1 MKYQAIEIDK
11 FAIKVSDDNH
21 EGIVRYHDVRDVTG
35 EMLGKV
41 DFFCGGSPC
50 QGFSF
55 SGKQLAFDDPRSVLF
70 FEYVRLLNELR
81 EINPEMQW
89 MLENVNM
96 KKEFEN
102 IITETLGVNPLKVNS
117 AIFCPQNRVR
127 NYWCSWYVD
136 PSRFVDRHRYINDIL
151 DLESEEQI
159 KTYTPKVRGSRSE
172 NCHEV
177 GHADD
182 INGHDILKRIYS
194 PLAKAPTLNTMG
206 GGNRHPKV
214 ALTEPEWNSASI
226 RNRRLDANGVRKDD
240 QLDLDLVPC
249 LEVKGEKKSNA
260 LTTVQKDNLASNLP
274 QGRYPLKK
282 AFDIPREVLKDNER
296 QRRVYETDSKSPS
309 LLARSDSPKIRPI
322 ADIVGGQGKDL
333 LRADIEKSS
342 TLLARDYKGFGNQGM
357 TGVRTSEYYKWRRLS
372 VVECSRLQGLP
383 DDYCKSVSKSQGYR
397 QLGNGFQ
404 VDTIFELLKQLPKD
418 TPLDNVASAFDGIS
432 CLKVALDQYEE
443 WRSYG

>member
-1 MKYQAIEIDK
+1 MKYTAIEIDK
-11 FAIKVSDDNH
+11 FAVKVSDDNH
-21 EGIVRYHDVRDVTG
+21 EGIVRYYDVREVRG

-70 FEYVRLLNELR
+70 FEYVRLLNELK
-81 EINPEMQW
+81 EINPDMVW

-102 IITETLGVNPLKVNS
+102 IITETVGVNPIRVNS
-117 AIFCPQNRVR
+117 SIFSPQNRIR
-127 NYWCSWYVD
+127 NYWLSWKVN
-136 PSRFVDRHRYINDIL
+136 PLLFVDRERYIHHIL
-151 DLESEEQI
+151 QPDSEEEI
-159 KTYTPKVRGSRSE
+159 RTYTPRDQGSSSD
-172 NCHEV
+172 NCRQV

-194 PLAKAPTLNTMG
+194 PNAKAPTLNTMG

-214 ALTEPEWNSASI
+214 AVTEPQWSSASI
-226 RNRRLDANGVRKDD
+226 RNRRLDEKGVRKDD
-240 QLDLDLVPC
+240 QMELALVPC

-260 LTTVQKDNLASNLP
+260 LTTVQKDNLATTLP
-274 QGRYPLKK
+274 QGRY
-282 AFDIPREVLKDNER
+282 
-296 QRRVYETDSKSPS
+296 
-309 LLARSDSPKIRPI
+309 PI
-322 ADIVGGQGKDL
+322 ADIVGGQGKNL
-333 LRADIEKSS
+333 LKPNIQKSS

-357 TGVRTSEYYKWRRLS
+357 TGVRVPKIKQYPRGKNKGGIKGEDGKTPSMTSSSWQNNNHLTYDEGYTWRRLS

-383 DDYCKSVSKSQGYR
+383 DDYCKSVSKSQGYK

-432 CLKVALDQYEE
+432 CLKVALDQYKE
-443 WRSYG
+443 WKNEDI

>member
-1 MKYQAIEIDK
+1 MKYTAIEIDK
-11 FAIKVSDDNH
+11 FAVAVSDDNH
-21 EGIVRYHDVRDVTG
+21 EGIVRYYDVREVKG

-70 FEYVRLLNELR
+70 FEYVRLLKELR
-81 EINPEMQW
+81 EINPDMVW
-89 MLENVNM
+89 MLENVMM

-102 IITETLGVNPLKVNS
+102 IITETVGVNPIRVNS
-117 AIFCPQNRVR
+117 AIFSPQNRIR
-127 NYWCSWYVD
+127 NYWLSWKVN
-136 PSRFVDRHRYINDIL
+136 PLLFVDRERYIHHIL
-151 DLESEEQI
+151 QPDSEEEI
-159 KTYTPKVRGSRSE
+159 RTYTPRDQGSSSD
-172 NCHEV
+172 NCRQV

-194 PLAKAPTLNTMG
+194 PNAKAPTLNTMG

-214 ALTEPEWNSASI
+214 AITEPEWSSASI
-226 RNRRLDANGVRKDD
+226 RNRRLDENGIRKDD
-240 QLDLDLVPC
+240 QLELALVPC

-260 LTTVQKDNLASNLP
+260 LTTVQKDNLATTLP
-274 QGRYPLKK
+274 QGRY
-282 AFDIPREVLKDNER
+282 
-296 QRRVYETDSKSPS
+296 
-309 LLARSDSPKIRPI
+309 PI
-322 ADIVGGQGKDL
+322 ADIVGGQGKQL
-333 LRADIEKSS
+333 LKPNIAKAA

-357 TGVRTSEYYKWRRLS
+357 TGVRVPKIKQYPRGNNKGGIKGHDSKTPSMTSSSWQNNNHLTYDEGYTWRRLS

-383 DDYCKSVSKSQGYR
+383 DDYCKSVSKSQGYK

-418 TPLDNVASAFDGIS
+418 TPLDNVVSAFDGIS
-432 CLKVALDQYEE
+432 CLKVALDQYKE
-443 WRSYG
+443 WKNE

>member
-1 MKYQAIEIDK
+1 MKYTAIEIDK
-11 FAIKVSDDNH
+11 FAVKVSDDNH
-21 EGIVRYHDVRDVTG
+21 EGIVRYYDVREVRG

-70 FEYVRLLNELR
+70 FEYVRLLNELK
-81 EINPEMQW
+81 EINPDMVW

-102 IITETLGVNPLKVNS
+102 IITETVGVNPIRVNS
-117 AIFCPQNRVR
+117 AIFSPQNRIR
-127 NYWCSWYVD
+127 NYWLSWKVN
-136 PSRFVDRHRYINDIL
+136 PLLFVDRERYIHHIL
-151 DLESEEQI
+151 QPDSEEEI
-159 KTYTPKVRGSRSE
+159 RTYTPRDQGSSSD
-172 NCHEV
+172 NCRQV

-194 PLAKAPTLNTMG
+194 PNAKAPTLNTMG

-214 ALTEPEWNSASI
+214 AMTEPEWSSASI
-226 RNRRLDANGVRKDD
+226 RNRRLDENGVRKDD
-240 QLDLDLVPC
+240 QMELALVPC

-260 LTTVQKDNLASNLP
+260 LTTVQKDNLATTLP
-274 QGRYPLKK
+274 QGRY
-282 AFDIPREVLKDNER
+282 
-296 QRRVYETDSKSPS
+296 
-309 LLARSDSPKIRPI
+309 PI
-322 ADIVGGQGKDL
+322 ADIVGGQGKHL
-333 LRADIEKSS
+333 LKPNTPKAA

-357 TGVRTSEYYKWRRLS
+357 TGVRVPKIKQYPRGNNKGGIKGQDGKTPSMTSSSWQNNNHLTYDEGYTWRRLS

-383 DDYCKSVSKSQGYR
+383 DDYCKSVSKSQGYK

-418 TPLDNVASAFDGIS
+418 TPLDNVVSAFDGIS
-432 CLKVALDQYEE
+432 CLKVALDQYKE
-443 WRSYG
+443 WKND

>member
-1 MKYQAIEIDK
+1 MKYTAIEIDK
-11 FAIKVSDDNH
+11 FAVKVSDDNH
-21 EGIVRYHDVRDVTG
+21 EGIVRYYDVREVRG

-70 FEYVRLLNELR
+70 FEYVRLLNELK
-81 EINPEMQW
+81 EINPDMVW

-102 IITETLGVNPLKVNS
+102 IITETVGVNPIRVNS
-117 AIFCPQNRVR
+117 SIFSPQNRIR
-127 NYWCSWYVD
+127 NYWLSWKVN
-136 PSRFVDRHRYINDIL
+136 PLLFVDRERYIHHIL
-151 DLESEEQI
+151 QPNSEEEI
-159 KTYTPKVRGSRSE
+159 RTYTPRDQGSSSD
-172 NCHEV
+172 NCRQV

-194 PLAKAPTLNTMG
+194 PNAKAPTLNTMG

-214 ALTEPEWNSASI
+214 AMTEPQWSSASI
-226 RNRRLDANGVRKDD
+226 RNRRLDENGVRKDD
-240 QLDLDLVPC
+240 QMELSLVPC
-249 LEVKGEKKSNA
+249 LEVKGQKKSNA
-260 LTTVQKDNLASNLP
+260 LTTVQKDNLATTLP
-274 QGRYPLKK
+274 QGRY
-282 AFDIPREVLKDNER
+282 
-296 QRRVYETDSKSPS
+296 
-309 LLARSDSPKIRPI
+309 PI
-322 ADIVGGQGKDL
+322 ADIVGGQGKNL
-333 LRADIEKSS
+333 LKPNIQKSS

-357 TGVRTSEYYKWRRLS
+357 TGVRTSDPFTWRRLS

-383 DDYCKSVSKSQGYR
+383 DDYCKSVSKSQGYK

-418 TPLDNVASAFDGIS
+418 TPMDNVVSAFDGIS
-432 CLKVALDQYEE
+432 CLKVALDQYKE
-443 WRSYG
+443 WKND

>member
-1 MKYQAIEIDK
+1 MKYTAIEIDK
-11 FAIKVSDDNH
+11 FAVKVSDDNH
-21 EGIVRYHDVRDVTG
+21 EGIVRYYDVREVKG

-81 EINPEMQW
+81 EINPDMVW
-89 MLENVNM
+89 MLENVMM

-102 IITETLGVNPLKVNS
+102 IITETVGVNPIRVNS
-117 AIFCPQNRVR
+117 AIFSPQNRIR
-127 NYWCSWYVD
+127 NYWLSWKVN
-136 PSRFVDRHRYINDIL
+136 PLLFVDRERYIHHIL
-151 DLESEEQI
+151 QPNSEEEI
-159 KTYTPKVRGSRSE
+159 RTYTPRDQGSSSD
-172 NCHEV
+172 NCRQV

-194 PLAKAPTLNTMG
+194 PNAKAPTLNTMG

-214 ALTEPEWNSASI
+214 AITEPEWSSASI
-226 RNRRLDANGVRKDD
+226 RNRRLDENGVRKDD
-240 QLDLDLVPC
+240 QMELALVPC

-260 LTTVQKDNLASNLP
+260 LTTVQKDNLATTLP
-274 QGRYPLKK
+274 QGRY
-282 AFDIPREVLKDNER
+282 
-296 QRRVYETDSKSPS
+296 
-309 LLARSDSPKIRPI
+309 PI
-322 ADIVGGQGKDL
+322 ADIVGGQGKQL
-333 LRADIEKSS
+333 LKPNIAKAA

-357 TGVRTSEYYKWRRLS
+357 TGVRTTDPHTWRRLS

-383 DDYCKSVSKSQGYR
+383 DDYCKSVSKSQGYK

-418 TPLDNVASAFDGIS
+418 TPLDNVVSAFDGIS
-432 CLKVALDQYEE
+432 CLKVALDQYKDWVNEE
-443 WRSYG
+443 T

>member
-1 MKYQAIEIDK
+1 MKYTAIEIDK
-11 FAIKVSDDNH
+11 FAVKVSDDNH
-21 EGIVRYHDVRDVTG
+21 EGIVRYYDVREVKG
-35 EMLGKV
+35 EMLGKG

-81 EINPEMQW
+81 EINPDMVW
-89 MLENVNM
+89 MLENVMM

-102 IITETLGVNPLKVNS
+102 IITETVGVNPIRVNS
-117 AIFCPQNRVR
+117 AIFSPQNRIR
-127 NYWCSWYVD
+127 NYWLSWKVN
-136 PSRFVDRHRYINDIL
+136 PLLFVDRERYIHHIL
-151 DLESEEQI
+151 EPDSEEEI
-159 KTYTPKVRGSRSE
+159 RTYTPRNQGSSSD
-172 NCHEV
+172 NCRQV

-194 PLAKAPTLNTMG
+194 PNAKAPTLNTMG

-214 ALTEPEWNSASI
+214 AITEPEWSSASI
-226 RNRRLDANGVRKDD
+226 RNRRLDENGVRKDD
-240 QLDLDLVPC
+240 QLELALVPC

-260 LTTVQKDNLASNLP
+260 LTTVQKDNLATTLP
-274 QGRYPLKK
+274 QGRY
-282 AFDIPREVLKDNER
+282 
-296 QRRVYETDSKSPS
+296 
-309 LLARSDSPKIRPI
+309 PI
-322 ADIVGGQGKDL
+322 ADIVGGQGKQL
-333 LRADIEKSS
+333 LKPNIAKAA

-357 TGVRTSEYYKWRRLS
+357 TGVRTTDPHTWRRLS

-383 DDYCKSVSKSQGYR
+383 DNYCKSVSKSQGYK

-418 TPLDNVASAFDGIS
+418 TPMDNVVSAFDGIS
-432 CLKVALDQYEE
+432 CLKVALDQYKE
-443 WRSYG
+443 WRNEET

>member
-1 MKYQAIEIDK
+1 MKYTAIEIDK
-11 FAIKVSDDNH
+11 FAVAVSDDNH
-21 EGIVRYHDVRDVTG
+21 EGIVRYYDVREVKG

-81 EINPEMQW
+81 EINPDMVW
-89 MLENVNM
+89 MLENVMM

-102 IITETLGVNPLKVNS
+102 IITETVGVNPIRVNS
-117 AIFCPQNRVR
+117 ATFSPQNRIR
-127 NYWCSWYVD
+127 NYWLSWKVN
-136 PSRFVDRHRYINDIL
+136 PLLFVDRERYIHHIL
-151 DLESEEQI
+151 QPDSEEEI
-159 KTYTPKVRGSRSE
+159 RTYTPRDQGSSSD
-172 NCHEV
+172 NCRQV

-194 PLAKAPTLNTMG
+194 PNAKAPTLNTMG

-214 ALTEPEWNSASI
+214 AITEPEWSSASI
-226 RNRRLDANGVRKDD
+226 RNRRLDENGVRKDD
-240 QLDLDLVPC
+240 QLELALVPC

-260 LTTVQKDNLASNLP
+260 LTTVQKDNLATTLP
-274 QGRYPLKK
+274 QGRY
-282 AFDIPREVLKDNER
+282 
-296 QRRVYETDSKSPS
+296 
-309 LLARSDSPKIRPI
+309 PI
-322 ADIVGGQGKDL
+322 ADIVGGQGKQL
-333 LRADIEKSS
+333 LKPNIAKAA

-357 TGVRTSEYYKWRRLS
+357 TGVRTTDPHTWRRLS

-383 DDYCKSVSKSQGYR
+383 DDYCKSVSKSQGYK

-418 TPLDNVASAFDGIS
+418 TPLNNVVSAFDGIS
-432 CLKVALDQYEE
+432 CLKVALDQYKE
-443 WRSYG
+443 WKNET

>member
-1 MKYQAIEIDK
+1 MRYQAIEIDK

-102 IITETLGVNPLKVNS
+102 IITETVGVNPLKVNS

-159 KTYTPKVRGSRSE
+159 KTYTPKVRGSRSV

-194 PLAKAPTLNTMG
+194 PSAKAPTLNTMG

-260 LTTVQKDNLASNLP
+260 LTTVQKDNLASTLP
-274 QGRYPLKK
+274 QGRY
-282 AFDIPREVLKDNER
+282 
-296 QRRVYETDSKSPS
+296 
-309 LLARSDSPKIRPI
+309 PI

-333 LRADIEKSS
+333 LRANIEKSS

-357 TGVRTSEYYKWRRLS
+357 TGVRTSEFYKWRRLS

-443 WRSYG
+443 WRSHG

>member
-1 MKYQAIEIDK
+1 MKYTAIEIDK
-11 FAIKVSDDNH
+11 FAVKVSDDNH
-21 EGIVRYHDVRDVTG
+21 EGIVRYYDVREVRG

-81 EINPEMQW
+81 EINPDMVW
-89 MLENVNM
+89 MLENVMM
-96 KKEFEN
+96 KKEFEH
-102 IITETLGVNPLKVNS
+102 IITETVGVNPIRVNS
-117 AIFCPQNRVR
+117 ALFSPQNRIR
-127 NYWCSWYVD
+127 NYWLSWKVN
-136 PSRFVDRHRYINDIL
+136 PLLFVDRERYIHHIL
-151 DLESEEQI
+151 QPDSEEEI
-159 KTYTPKVRGSRSE
+159 RTYTPRDQGSSSD
-172 NCHEV
+172 NCRQV

-194 PLAKAPTLNTMG
+194 PNAKAPTLNTMG

-214 ALTEPEWNSASI
+214 AMTEPQWSSASI
-226 RNRRLDANGVRKDD
+226 RNRRLDENGVRKDD
-240 QLDLDLVPC
+240 QLELALVPC

-260 LTTVQKDNLASNLP
+260 LTTVQKDNLASTLP
-274 QGRYPLKK
+274 QGRY
-282 AFDIPREVLKDNER
+282 
-296 QRRVYETDSKSPS
+296 
-309 LLARSDSPKIRPI
+309 PI

-333 LRADIEKSS
+333 LRANIEKSS

-357 TGVRTSEYYKWRRLS
+357 TGVRTTDPHTWRRLS
-372 VVECSRLQGLP
+372 VVECSRLQDLP
-383 DDYCKSVSKSQGYR
+383 DDYCKSVSKSQGYK

-432 CLKVALDQYEE
+432 CLKVALDQYKVWSNEE
-443 WRSYG
+443 T

>member
-1 MKYQAIEIDK
+1 MKYTAIEIDK
-11 FAIKVSDDNH
+11 FAVKVSDDNH
-21 EGIVRYHDVRDVTG
+21 EGIVRYYDVREVKG

-81 EINPEMQW
+81 EINPDMVW
-89 MLENVNM
+89 MLENVMM
-96 KKEFEN
+96 KKEFEH
-102 IITETLGVNPLKVNS
+102 IITETVGVNPIRVNS
-117 AIFCPQNRVR
+117 AIFSPQNRIR
-127 NYWCSWYVD
+127 NYWLSWKVN
-136 PSRFVDRHRYINDIL
+136 PLLFVDRKRYIHHIL
-151 DLESEEQI
+151 EPDSEEEI
-159 KTYTPKVRGSRSE
+159 RTYTPRDQGSSSD
-172 NCHEV
+172 NCRQV

-194 PLAKAPTLNTMG
+194 PNAKAPTLNTMG

-214 ALTEPEWNSASI
+214 AITEPEWSSASI
-226 RNRRLDANGVRKDD
+226 RNRRLDENGVRKDD
-240 QLDLDLVPC
+240 QMELALVPC

-260 LTTVQKDNLASNLP
+260 LTTVQKDNLATTLP
-274 QGRYPLKK
+274 QGRY
-282 AFDIPREVLKDNER
+282 
-296 QRRVYETDSKSPS
+296 
-309 LLARSDSPKIRPI
+309 PI
-322 ADIVGGQGKDL
+322 ADIVGGQGKQL
-333 LRADIEKSS
+333 LKPNIAKAA

-357 TGVRTSEYYKWRRLS
+357 TGVRVPKIKQYPRGKNKGGIKGQDGKTPSMTSSSWQNNNHLTYDEGYTWRRLS

-383 DDYCKSVSKSQGYR
+383 DDYCKSVSKSQGYK

-418 TPLDNVASAFDGIS
+418 TPLDNVVSAFDGIS
-432 CLKVALDQYEE
+432 CLKVALDQYKDWVNEKT
-443 WRSYG
+443 

>member
-1 MKYQAIEIDK
+1 MKYTAIEIDK
-11 FAIKVSDDNH
+11 FAVKVSDDNH
-21 EGIVRYHDVRDVTG
+21 EGIVRYYDVREVRG

-55 SGKQLAFDDPRSVLF
+55 SGRQLAFDDPRSVLF
-70 FEYVRLLNELR
+70 FEYVRLLNELK
-81 EINPEMQW
+81 EINPDMVW

-102 IITETLGVNPLKVNS
+102 IITETVGVNPIRVNS
-117 AIFCPQNRVR
+117 SIFSPQNRIR
-127 NYWCSWYVD
+127 NYWLSWKVN
-136 PSRFVDRHRYINDIL
+136 PLLFVDRERYIHHIL
-151 DLESEEQI
+151 QPDSEEEI
-159 KTYTPKVRGSRSE
+159 RTYTPRDQGSSSD
-172 NCHEV
+172 NCRQV

-194 PLAKAPTLNTMG
+194 PNAKAPTLNTMG

-214 ALTEPEWNSASI
+214 AMTEPQWSSASI
-226 RNRRLDANGVRKDD
+226 RNRRLDENGVRKDD
-240 QLDLDLVPC
+240 QMELSLVPC

-260 LTTVQKDNLASNLP
+260 LTTVQKDNLATTLP
-274 QGRYPLKK
+274 QGRY
-282 AFDIPREVLKDNER
+282 
-296 QRRVYETDSKSPS
+296 
-309 LLARSDSPKIRPI
+309 PI
-322 ADIVGGQGKDL
+322 ADIVGGQGKQL
-333 LRADIEKSS
+333 LKPNIAKAA

-357 TGVRTSEYYKWRRLS
+357 TGVRTSDPYTWRRLS

-383 DDYCKSVSKSQGYR
+383 DDYCKSVSKSQGYK

-432 CLKVALDQYEE
+432 CLKVALDQYKEWSNEE
-443 WRSYG
+443 T

>member
-1 MKYQAIEIDK
+1 MKYTAIEIDE
-11 FAIKVSDDNH
+11 FAVKVSDDNH
-21 EGIVRYHDVRDVTG
+21 EGIVRYYDVREVKG

-81 EINPEMQW
+81 EINPDMVW
-89 MLENVNM
+89 MLENVMM

-102 IITETLGVNPLKVNS
+102 IITETVGVNPIRVNS
-117 AIFCPQNRVR
+117 AIFSPQNRIR
-127 NYWCSWYVD
+127 NYWLSWKVN
-136 PSRFVDRHRYINDIL
+136 PLLFVDRERYIHHIL
-151 DLESEEQI
+151 QPNSEEEI
-159 KTYTPKVRGSRSE
+159 RTYTPRDQGSSSD
-172 NCHEV
+172 NCRQV

-194 PLAKAPTLNTMG
+194 SNAKAPTLNTMG

-214 ALTEPEWNSASI
+214 AITEPEWSSASI
-226 RNRRLDANGVRKDD
+226 RNRRLDENGVRKDD
-240 QLDLDLVPC
+240 QMELALVPC
-249 LEVKGEKKSNA
+249 LEVKGQKKSNA
-260 LTTVQKDNLASNLP
+260 LTTVQKDNLATTLP
-274 QGRYPLKK
+274 QGRY
-282 AFDIPREVLKDNER
+282 
-296 QRRVYETDSKSPS
+296 
-309 LLARSDSPKIRPI
+309 PI
-322 ADIVGGQGKDL
+322 ADIVGGQGKQL
-333 LRADIEKSS
+333 LKPNIAKAA

-357 TGVRTSEYYKWRRLS
+357 TGVRVPKIKQYPRGKNKGGIKGQDGKTPSITSSSWQNNNHLTYDEGYTWRRLS

-383 DDYCKSVSKSQGYR
+383 DDYCKSVSKSQGYK

-418 TPLDNVASAFDGIS
+418 TPLDNVVSAFDGIS
-432 CLKVALDQYEE
+432 CLKVALDQYKE
-443 WRSYG
+443 WKNEKSR

>member
-1 MKYQAIEIDK
+1 MKYTAIEIDK
-11 FAIKVSDDNH
+11 FAVAVSDDNH
-21 EGIVRYHDVRDVTG
+21 EGIVRYYDVREVKG

-81 EINPEMQW
+81 EINPDMVW
-89 MLENVNM
+89 MLENVMM
-96 KKEFEN
+96 KKEFEH
-102 IITETLGVNPLKVNS
+102 IITETVGVNPIRVNS
-117 AIFCPQNRVR
+117 ALFSPQNRIR
-127 NYWCSWYVD
+127 NYWLSWKVN
-136 PSRFVDRHRYINDIL
+136 PLLFVDRERYIHHIL
-151 DLESEEQI
+151 QPDSEEEI
-159 KTYTPKVRGSRSE
+159 RTYTPRDQGSSSD
-172 NCHEV
+172 NCRQV

-194 PLAKAPTLNTMG
+194 PNAKAPTLNTMG

-214 ALTEPEWNSASI
+214 AITEPEWSSASI
-226 RNRRLDANGVRKDD
+226 RNRRLDENGVRKDD
-240 QLDLDLVPC
+240 QMELALVPC

-260 LTTVQKDNLASNLP
+260 LTTVQKDNLATTLP
-274 QGRYPLKK
+274 QGRY
-282 AFDIPREVLKDNER
+282 
-296 QRRVYETDSKSPS
+296 
-309 LLARSDSPKIRPI
+309 PI
-322 ADIVGGQGKDL
+322 ADIVGGQGKQL
-333 LRADIEKSS
+333 LKPNIAKAA

-357 TGVRTSEYYKWRRLS
+357 TGVRTTDPHTWRRLS

-383 DDYCKSVSKSQGYR
+383 DDYCKSVSKSQGYK

-418 TPLDNVASAFDGIS
+418 TPLDNVVSAFDGIS
-432 CLKVALDQYEE
+432 CLKVALDQYKE
-443 WRSYG
+443 WKNE

>member
-1 MKYQAIEIDK
+1 MKYTAIEIDK
-11 FAIKVSDDNH
+11 FAVKVSDDNH
-21 EGIVRYHDVRDVTG
+21 EGIVRYYDVREVKG

-81 EINPEMQW
+81 EINPDMVW

-96 KKEFEN
+96 KKEFEQ
-102 IITETLGVNPLKVNS
+102 IITETVGVNPIRVNS
-117 AIFCPQNRVR
+117 AIFCPQNRIR
-127 NYWCSWYVD
+127 NYWLSWKVN
-136 PSRFVDRHRYINDIL
+136 PLLFVDRERYIHHIL
-151 DLESEEQI
+151 QPDSEEEI
-159 KTYTPKVRGSRSE
+159 RTYTPRDQGSSSD
-172 NCHEV
+172 NCRQV

-194 PLAKAPTLNTMG
+194 PNAKAPTLNTMG

-214 ALTEPEWNSASI
+214 AITEPEWSSASI
-226 RNRRLDANGVRKDD
+226 RNRRLDENGVRKDD
-240 QLDLDLVPC
+240 QMELALVPC
-249 LEVKGEKKSNA
+249 LEVKGQKKSNA
-260 LTTVQKDNLASNLP
+260 LTTVQKDNLATTLP
-274 QGRYPLKK
+274 QGRY
-282 AFDIPREVLKDNER
+282 
-296 QRRVYETDSKSPS
+296 
-309 LLARSDSPKIRPI
+309 PI
-322 ADIVGGQGKDL
+322 ADIVGGQGKQL
-333 LRADIEKSS
+333 LKPNIAKAA

-357 TGVRTSEYYKWRRLS
+357 TGVRTTDPHTWRRLS

-383 DDYCKSVSKSQGYR
+383 DDYCKSVSKSQGYK

-418 TPLDNVASAFDGIS
+418 TSLDNVVSAFDGIS
-432 CLKVALDQYEE
+432 CLKVALDQYKE
-443 WRSYG
+443 WKNE

>member
-1 MKYQAIEIDK
+1 MKYTAIEIDK
-11 FAIKVSDDNH
+11 FAVKVSDDNH
-21 EGIVRYHDVRDVTG
+21 EGIVRYYDVREVKG

-81 EINPEMQW
+81 EINPDMVW
-89 MLENVNM
+89 MLENVMM
-96 KKEFEN
+96 KKEFEH
-102 IITETLGVNPLKVNS
+102 IITETVGVNPIRVNS
-117 AIFCPQNRVR
+117 AIFSPQNRIR
-127 NYWCSWYVD
+127 NYWLSWKVN
-136 PSRFVDRHRYINDIL
+136 PLLFVDRERYIHHIL
-151 DLESEEQI
+151 QPDSEEEI
-159 KTYTPKVRGSRSE
+159 RTYTPRDQGSSSD
-172 NCHEV
+172 NCRQV

-194 PLAKAPTLNTMG
+194 PNAKAPTLNTMG

-214 ALTEPEWNSASI
+214 AITEPEWSSASI
-226 RNRRLDANGVRKDD
+226 RNRRLDENGVRKDD
-240 QLDLDLVPC
+240 QMELALVPC

-260 LTTVQKDNLASNLP
+260 LTTVQKDNLATTLP
-274 QGRYPLKK
+274 QGRY
-282 AFDIPREVLKDNER
+282 
-296 QRRVYETDSKSPS
+296 
-309 LLARSDSPKIRPI
+309 PI
-322 ADIVGGQGKDL
+322 ADIVGGQGKQL
-333 LRADIEKSS
+333 LKPNIAKAA

-357 TGVRTSEYYKWRRLS
+357 TGVRVPKIKQYPRGKNKGGIKGQDGKTPSMTSSSWQNNNHLTYDEGYTWRRLS

-383 DDYCKSVSKSQGYR
+383 DDYCKSVSKSQGYK

-418 TPLDNVASAFDGIS
+418 TPMDNVVSAFDGIS
-432 CLKVALDQYEE
+432 CLKVALDQYKDWVNEE
-443 WRSYG
+443 T

>member
-1 MKYQAIEIDK
+1 MKYTAIEIDK
-11 FAIKVSDDNH
+11 FAVKVSDDNH
-21 EGIVRYHDVRDVTG
+21 EGIVRYHDVREVRG

-70 FEYVRLLNELR
+70 FEYVRLLNELK
-81 EINPEMQW
+81 EINPDMVW

-102 IITETLGVNPLKVNS
+102 IITETVGVNPIRVNS
-117 AIFCPQNRVR
+117 SIFSPQNRIR
-127 NYWCSWYVD
+127 NYWLSWKVN
-136 PSRFVDRHRYINDIL
+136 PLLFVDRERYIHHIL
-151 DLESEEQI
+151 QPDSEEEI
-159 KTYTPKVRGSRSE
+159 RTYTPRDQGSSSD
-172 NCHEV
+172 NCRQV

-194 PLAKAPTLNTMG
+194 PNAKAPTLNTMG

-214 ALTEPEWNSASI
+214 AITEPQWSSASI
-226 RNRRLDANGVRKDD
+226 RNRRLDENGVRKDD
-240 QLDLDLVPC
+240 QMELALVPC
-249 LEVKGEKKSNA
+249 LEVKGQKKSNA
-260 LTTVQKDNLASNLP
+260 LTTVQKDNLATTLP
-274 QGRYPLKK
+274 QGRY
-282 AFDIPREVLKDNER
+282 
-296 QRRVYETDSKSPS
+296 
-309 LLARSDSPKIRPI
+309 PI
-322 ADIVGGQGKDL
+322 ADIVGGQGKNL
-333 LRADIEKSS
+333 LKPNIQKAS

-357 TGVRTSEYYKWRRLS
+357 TGVRVPKIKQYPRGNNKGGIKGQDGKTPSMTSSSWQNNNHLTYDEGYTWRRLS

-383 DDYCKSVSKSQGYR
+383 DDYCKSVSKSQGYK

-418 TPLDNVASAFDGIS
+418 TPMDNVVSAFDGIS
-432 CLKVALDQYEE
+432 CLKVALDQYKE
-443 WRSYG
+443 WKDE

>member
-1 MKYQAIEIDK
+1 MKYTAIEIDK
-11 FAIKVSDDNH
+11 FAVKVSDDNH
-21 EGIVRYHDVRDVTG
+21 EGIVRYYDVREVKG

-81 EINPEMQW
+81 EINPDMVW
-89 MLENVNM
+89 MLENVMM

-102 IITETLGVNPLKVNS
+102 IITETVGVNPIRVNS
-117 AIFCPQNRVR
+117 AIFSPQNRIR
-127 NYWCSWYVD
+127 NYWLSWKVN
-136 PSRFVDRHRYINDIL
+136 PLLFVDRERYIHHIL
-151 DLESEEQI
+151 EPDSEEEI
-159 KTYTPKVRGSRSE
+159 RTYTPRDQGSSSD
-172 NCHEV
+172 NCRQV

-194 PLAKAPTLNTMG
+194 PNAKAPTLNTMG

-214 ALTEPEWNSASI
+214 AITEPEWSSASI
-226 RNRRLDANGVRKDD
+226 RNRRLDENGVRKDD
-240 QLDLDLVPC
+240 QMELALVPC

-260 LTTVQKDNLASNLP
+260 LTTVQKDNLATTLP
-274 QGRYPLKK
+274 QGRY
-282 AFDIPREVLKDNER
+282 
-296 QRRVYETDSKSPS
+296 
-309 LLARSDSPKIRPI
+309 PI
-322 ADIVGGQGKDL
+322 ADIVGGQGKQL
-333 LRADIEKSS
+333 LKPNIAKAA

-357 TGVRTSEYYKWRRLS
+357 TGVRVPKIKQYPRGKNKGGIKGQDGKTPSMTSSSWQNNNHLTYDEGYTWRRLS

-383 DDYCKSVSKSQGYR
+383 DDYCKSVSKSQGYK

-418 TPLDNVASAFDGIS
+418 TPMDNVVSAFDGIS
-432 CLKVALDQYEE
+432 CLKVALDQYKDWVNEE
-443 WRSYG
+443 T

>member
-1 MKYQAIEIDK
+1 MKYTAIEIDK
-11 FAIKVSDDNH
+11 FAVKVSDDNH
-21 EGIVRYHDVRDVTG
+21 EGIVRYYDVREVKG

-81 EINPEMQW
+81 EINPDMVW
-89 MLENVNM
+89 MLENVMM
-96 KKEFEN
+96 KKEFEH
-102 IITETLGVNPLKVNS
+102 IITETLGVNPIRVNS
-117 AIFCPQNRVR
+117 ALFSPQNRIR
-127 NYWCSWYVD
+127 NYWLSWKVN
-136 PSRFVDRHRYINDIL
+136 PLLFVDRERYIHHIL
-151 DLESEEQI
+151 QPDSEEEI
-159 KTYTPKVRGSRSE
+159 RTYTPRDQGSSSD
-172 NCHEV
+172 NCRQV

-194 PLAKAPTLNTMG
+194 PNAKAPTLNTMG

-214 ALTEPEWNSASI
+214 AITEPEWSSASI
-226 RNRRLDANGVRKDD
+226 RNRRLDENGVRKDD
-240 QLDLDLVPC
+240 QLELALVPC

-260 LTTVQKDNLASNLP
+260 LTTVQKDNLATTLP
-274 QGRYPLKK
+274 QGRY
-282 AFDIPREVLKDNER
+282 
-296 QRRVYETDSKSPS
+296 
-309 LLARSDSPKIRPI
+309 PI
-322 ADIVGGQGKDL
+322 ADIVGGQGKQL
-333 LRADIEKSS
+333 LKPNIAKAA

-357 TGVRTSEYYKWRRLS
+357 TGVRVPKIKQYPRGKNKGGIKGQDGKTPSMTSSSWQNNNHLTYDEGYTWRRLS

-383 DDYCKSVSKSQGYR
+383 DDYCKSVSKSQGYK

-418 TPLDNVASAFDGIS
+418 TPLDNVVSAFDGIS
-432 CLKVALDQYEE
+432 CLKVALDQYKE
-443 WRSYG
+443 WKNE

>member
-1 MKYQAIEIDK
+1 MKYTAIEIDK
-11 FAIKVSDDNH
+11 FAVKVSDDNH
-21 EGIVRYHDVRDVTG
+21 EGIVRYYDVREVKG

-81 EINPEMQW
+81 DINPDMVW
-89 MLENVNM
+89 MLENVMM

-102 IITETLGVNPLKVNS
+102 IITETVGVNPIRVNS
-117 AIFCPQNRVR
+117 AIFSPQNRIR
-127 NYWCSWYVD
+127 NYWLSWKVN
-136 PSRFVDRHRYINDIL
+136 PLLFVDRERYIHHIL
-151 DLESEEQI
+151 QPDSEEEI
-159 KTYTPKVRGSRSE
+159 RTYTPRDQGSSSD
-172 NCHEV
+172 NCRQV

-194 PLAKAPTLNTMG
+194 PNAKAPTLNTMG

-214 ALTEPEWNSASI
+214 AITEPEWSSASI
-226 RNRRLDANGVRKDD
+226 RNRRLDENGVRKDD
-240 QLDLDLVPC
+240 QLELALVPC

-260 LTTVQKDNLASNLP
+260 LTTVQKDNLATTLP
-274 QGRYPLKK
+274 QGRY
-282 AFDIPREVLKDNER
+282 
-296 QRRVYETDSKSPS
+296 
-309 LLARSDSPKIRPI
+309 PI
-322 ADIVGGQGKDL
+322 ADIVGGQGKQL
-333 LRADIEKSS
+333 LKPNIAKAA

-357 TGVRTSEYYKWRRLS
+357 TGVRVPKIKQYPRGKNKGGIKGQDGKTPSITSSSWQNNNHLTYDEGYTWRRLS

-383 DDYCKSVSKSQGYR
+383 DDYCKSVSKSQGYK

-418 TPLDNVASAFDGIS
+418 TPMDNVVSAFDGIS
-432 CLKVALDQYEE
+432 CLKVALDQYKEWSNEE
-443 WRSYG
+443 T

>member
-1 MKYQAIEIDK
+1 MKYTAIEIDK
-11 FAIKVSDDNH
+11 FAVKVSDDNH
-21 EGIVRYHDVRDVTG
+21 EGIVRYYDVREVRG

-70 FEYVRLLNELR
+70 FEYVRLLKELK
-81 EINPEMQW
+81 EINPDMVW

-102 IITETLGVNPLKVNS
+102 IITETVGVNPIRVNS
-117 AIFCPQNRVR
+117 AIFCPQNRIR
-127 NYWCSWYVD
+127 NYWLSWHVN
-136 PSRFVDRHRYINDIL
+136 PLLFVDRERYIHHIL
-151 DLESEEQI
+151 QPDSEEEI
-159 KTYTPKVRGSRSE
+159 RTYTPRDQGSSSD
-172 NCHEV
+172 NCRQV

-194 PLAKAPTLNTMG
+194 PNAKAPTLNTMG

-214 ALTEPEWNSASI
+214 AMTEPQWSSASI
-226 RNRRLDANGVRKDD
+226 RNRRLDENGVRKDD
-240 QLDLDLVPC
+240 QMELALVPC

-260 LTTVQKDNLASNLP
+260 LTTVQKDNLATTLP
-274 QGRYPLKK
+274 QGRY
-282 AFDIPREVLKDNER
+282 
-296 QRRVYETDSKSPS
+296 
-309 LLARSDSPKIRPI
+309 PI
-322 ADIVGGQGKDL
+322 ADIVGGQGKNL
-333 LRADIEKSS
+333 LKPNIQKSS

-357 TGVRTSEYYKWRRLS
+357 TGVRTSDPYTWRRLS

-383 DDYCKSVSKSQGYR
+383 DDYCKSVSKSQGYK

-432 CLKVALDQYEE
+432 CLKVALDQYKE
-443 WRSYG
+443 WKNE

>member
-1 MKYQAIEIDK
+1 MKYTAIEIDK
-11 FAIKVSDDNH
+11 FAVKVSDDNH
-21 EGIVRYHDVRDVTG
+21 EGIVRYYDVREVKG

-70 FEYVRLLNELR
+70 FEYVRLLNEVR
-81 EINPEMQW
+81 EINPDMVW
-89 MLENVNM
+89 MLENVMM

-102 IITETLGVNPLKVNS
+102 IITETVGVNPIRVNS
-117 AIFCPQNRVR
+117 AIFSPQNRIR
-127 NYWCSWYVD
+127 NYWLSWKVN
-136 PSRFVDRHRYINDIL
+136 PLLFVDRERYIHHIL
-151 DLESEEQI
+151 QPDSEEEI
-159 KTYTPKVRGSRSE
+159 RTYTPRDQGSSSD
-172 NCHEV
+172 NCRQV

-194 PLAKAPTLNTMG
+194 PNAKAPTLNTMG

-214 ALTEPEWNSASI
+214 AITEPEWSSASI
-226 RNRRLDANGVRKDD
+226 RNRRLDENGVRKDD
-240 QLDLDLVPC
+240 QMELALVPC

-260 LTTVQKDNLASNLP
+260 LTTVQKDNLATTLP
-274 QGRYPLKK
+274 QGRY
-282 AFDIPREVLKDNER
+282 
-296 QRRVYETDSKSPS
+296 
-309 LLARSDSPKIRPI
+309 PI
-322 ADIVGGQGKDL
+322 ADIVGGQGKQL
-333 LRADIEKSS
+333 LKPNIAKAA

-357 TGVRTSEYYKWRRLS
+357 TGVRVPKIKQYPRGKNKGGIKGQDGKTPSMTSSSWQNNNHLTYDEGYTWRRLS

-383 DDYCKSVSKSQGYR
+383 DDYCKSVSKSQGYK

-418 TPLDNVASAFDGIS
+418 TPMDNVVSAFDGIS
-432 CLKVALDQYEE
+432 CLKVALDQYKEWSNEE
-443 WRSYG
+443 T

>member
-1 MKYQAIEIDK
+1 MKYTAIEIDK
-11 FAIKVSDDNH
+11 FAVKVSDDNH
-21 EGIVRYHDVRDVTG
+21 EGIVRYYDVREVKG

-81 EINPEMQW
+81 EINPDMVW
-89 MLENVNM
+89 MLENVMM

-102 IITETLGVNPLKVNS
+102 IITETVGVNPIRVNS
-117 AIFCPQNRVR
+117 AIFSPQNRIR
-127 NYWCSWYVD
+127 NYWLSWKVN
-136 PSRFVDRHRYINDIL
+136 PLLFVDRERYIHHIL
-151 DLESEEQI
+151 QPDSEEEI
-159 KTYTPKVRGSRSE
+159 RTYTPRDQGSSSD
-172 NCHEV
+172 NCRQV

-194 PLAKAPTLNTMG
+194 PNAKAPTLNTMG

-214 ALTEPEWNSASI
+214 AITEPEWSSASI
-226 RNRRLDANGVRKDD
+226 RNRRLDENGVRKDD
-240 QLDLDLVPC
+240 QMELALVPC

-260 LTTVQKDNLASNLP
+260 LTTVQKDNLATTLP
-274 QGRYPLKK
+274 QGRY
-282 AFDIPREVLKDNER
+282 
-296 QRRVYETDSKSPS
+296 
-309 LLARSDSPKIRPI
+309 PI
-322 ADIVGGQGKDL
+322 ADIVGGQGKQL
-333 LRADIEKSS
+333 LKPNIAKAA

-357 TGVRTSEYYKWRRLS
+357 TGVRTTDPHTWRRLS

-383 DDYCKSVSKSQGYR
+383 DDYCKSVSKSQGYK

-418 TPLDNVASAFDGIS
+418 TPLDNVVSAFDGIS
-432 CLKVALDQYEE
+432 CLKVALDQYKE
-443 WRSYG
+443 WESQ

>member
-1 MKYQAIEIDK
+1 MKYTAIEIDK
-11 FAIKVSDDNH
+11 FAVAVSDDNH
-21 EGIVRYHDVRDVTG
+21 EGIVRYYDVREVKG

-81 EINPEMQW
+81 EINPDMVW
-89 MLENVNM
+89 MLENVMM
-96 KKEFEN
+96 KKEFEH
-102 IITETLGVNPLKVNS
+102 IITETVGVNPIRVNS
-117 AIFCPQNRVR
+117 ALFSPQNRIR
-127 NYWCSWYVD
+127 NYWLSWKVN
-136 PSRFVDRHRYINDIL
+136 PLLFVDRERYIHHIL
-151 DLESEEQI
+151 QPDSEEEI
-159 KTYTPKVRGSRSE
+159 RTYTPRDQGSSSD
-172 NCHEV
+172 NCRQV

-194 PLAKAPTLNTMG
+194 PNAKAPTLNTMG

-214 ALTEPEWNSASI
+214 AITEPEWSSASI
-226 RNRRLDANGVRKDD
+226 RNRRLDENGVRKDD
-240 QLDLDLVPC
+240 QMELALVPC

-260 LTTVQKDNLASNLP
+260 LTTVQKDNLATTLP
-274 QGRYPLKK
+274 QGRY
-282 AFDIPREVLKDNER
+282 
-296 QRRVYETDSKSPS
+296 
-309 LLARSDSPKIRPI
+309 PI
-322 ADIVGGQGKDL
+322 ADIVGGQGKQL
-333 LRADIEKSS
+333 LKPNIAKAA

-357 TGVRTSEYYKWRRLS
+357 TGVRTTDPHTWRRLS

-383 DDYCKSVSKSQGYR
+383 DDYCKSVSKSQGYK

-418 TPLDNVASAFDGIS
+418 TPLDNVVSAFDGIS
-432 CLKVALDQYEE
+432 CLKVALDQYKE
-443 WRSYG
+443 WKND

>member
-1 MKYQAIEIDK
+1 M
-11 FAIKVSDDNH
+11 V
-21 EGIVRYHDVRDVTG
+21 
-35 EMLGKV
+35 
-41 DFFCGGSPC
+41 
-50 QGFSF
+50 
-55 SGKQLAFDDPRSVLF
+55 
-70 FEYVRLLNELR
+70 
-81 EINPEMQW
+81 W

-102 IITETLGVNPLKVNS
+102 IITETVGVNPLKVNS
-117 AIFCPQNRVR
+117 AIFSPQNRVR
-127 NYWCSWYVD
+127 NYWCSWHVD

-226 RNRRLDANGVRKDD
+226 RNRRLDDNGVRKDD
-240 QLDLDLVPC
+240 QMDLDLVPC

-274 QGRYPLKK
+274 QGRYP
-282 AFDIPREVLKDNER
+282 
-296 QRRVYETDSKSPS
+296 
-309 LLARSDSPKIRPI
+309 I

-333 LRADIEKSS
+333 LRANIEKSS

-357 TGVRTSEYYKWRRLS
+357 TGVRTSEFYKWRRLS

-443 WRSYG
+443 WRSHG